1 VIAQIRSVGQLEVW
15 PVDFPHSSEVRRSAS
30 DLGSVKTF
38 LGVRSIAKWF
48 VLGLPAPAQSIRIVE
63 RVFFAYDI
71 ALRIS
76 LDIRANGQ
84 FGKGD
89 PS

>member
-15 PVDFPHSSEVRRSAS
+15 PVDFPHSSEVGRSAS
-30 DLGSVKTF
+30 DLGTVKTF

-48 VLGLPAPAQSIRIVE
+48 ALGLPAAAQSIRLVE
-63 RVFFAYDI
+63 RVLFAYDI

-76 LDIRANGQ
+76 LNIRANGQ
-84 FGKGD
+84 FGEGD